1 MSQSPRAST
10 VIELLAELV
19 RINSV
24 NPAYEGGPG
33 EGVIADW
40 LLNRLRSL
48 GIETESHEVF
58 PGRPNVLAKIPGRDR
73 SRCIVFEAHTD
84 TVSVKGMTIP
94 PFDPVI
100 TNGNLYGRGSCD
112 TKGGLA
118 AMLHAVETIARS
130 NEPPP
135 LDLWFCAAVDEEYS
149 FRGVVSLCE
158 RLRQPSCPKAVAALV
173 AEPTGM
179 RPVIA
184 SKGVLRWKIHTHG
197 RAAHSSKP
205 HLGVNAISMMA
216 RVIQA
221 IEADARELAQHPHPL
236 LGPATANVG
245 VIHGGIQ
252 VNFVPD
258 QCSIEVDRRLLPGER
273 AETVLEHY
281 QNLLHGIAHVIPE
294 FRFSMDAPMLVDVP
308 LETDATAHAV
318 TAASNVL
325 HLAGR
330 DGTPCGVPFG
340 SDASKLAAIGI
351 PSLIIGPGDID
362 LAHTAAEHVPIAE
375 VEFAASFF
383 HDYVRGFA

>member
-1 MSQSPRAST
+1 MSPSSRAST
-10 VIELLAELV
+10 VVELLEELV

-33 EGVIADW
+33 EEAIAAW
-40 LLNRLRSL
+40 ILHRLQSAH
-48 GIETESHEVF
+48 IETESHEVF
-58 PGRPNVLAKIPGRDR
+58 PGRPNVLAKVPGRDR
-73 SRCIVFEAHTD
+73 SRCILFEAHTD
-84 TVSVKGMTIP
+84 TVSIKGMTIP

-100 TNGNLYGRGSCD
+100 KEGNLYGRGSCD

-118 AMLHAVETIARS
+118 AMLHAIETIAKS
-130 NEPPP
+130 DEPPP
-135 LDLWFCAAVDEEYS
+135 VDVWFCAAVDEEYS
-149 FRGVVSLCE
+149 FRGVVALCE
-158 RLRQPSCPKAVAALV
+158 RLQQTGSPQPLAALV

-179 RPVIA
+179 RPVVA

-205 HLGVNAISMMA
+205 HLGVNAISMMT

-221 IEADARELAQHPHPL
+221 IEADARELAHHPHPL

-245 VIHGGIQ
+245 VIHGGVQ

-258 QCSIEVDRRLLPGER
+258 QCSIEVDRRLLPKET
-273 AETVLEHY
+273 AESVLAHY
-281 QNLLHGIAHVIPE
+281 HQLLDGVAHVIPG
-294 FRFSMDAPMLVDVP
+294 FQFSMDAPMLVDVP
-308 LETDATAHAV
+308 LETDTTDPAV
-318 TAASNVL
+318 AVASDVL
-325 HLAGR
+325 QRAGR

-340 SDASKLAAIGI
+340 SDASKLSAIGI

-375 VEFAASFF
+375 VEFAATFF
-383 HDYVRGFA
+383 HDYVRRFV